1 MRTTDDIIMD
11 SLRKELKKDVENV
24 QVPLRLQKES
34 IVAMLKQEQ
43 KKDGQNNKDFSDKTV
58 RRTESKIVG
67 LPNIAAAT
75 TNNYGAEAPNASGAA
90 AKNPSNVIDMFK
102 RCMAIVAALFVI
114 VAAAIPGNREVMLT
128 AFANMKDKTDSMSDR
143 VESKGLEDFDD
154 LKKIGASIIKE
165 QLDSEKIPDNEVAGE
180 TVPNQDLPDVTNPG
194 FVIPETTVPGY
205 TNPFGGIPGYT
216 NVDGTPATTDSLPQV
231 TIPPVTPNENEGT
244 GGNVAETTQPTAAPE
259 QGVAEKVKFSKTLG
273 DYKFE
278 VYVDTDQ
285 ETGYVSEEIRIVN
298 KESEIISRIPLAESN
313 GRTTSEECVDIKIN
327 GADLIA
333 AVNCKNPD
341 GSLSTLALYYDVSN
355 PANPRPLRVHEQ
367 DGKYVSIYF
376 HGNAVCLVTNKNLT
390 DENMV
395 PSYSFDG
402 MEDIALDKSRIKVTE
417 SNPDDSYIF
426 VTVTDI
432 SAVSNPVGAY
442 AKVGCGKNI
451 QFSNGSIIISREFV
465 DSKPDANGKYKTWT
479 EITRLV
485 LGDPAS
491 GNNTEI
497 TDAGVNRVEGSL
509 VGTVYV
515 DAENEKLPLR
525 VVTETETNT
534 NVYVFA
540 EDMSALSA
548 STFDHKGESKVTK
561 IEHEGKNTYI
571 TFDIDGKEEGVII
584 NFSKPEKPTA
594 KKGSPEVTTA
604 ACEAPEQNI
613 NLLNISET
621 EGEAY

>member
-75 TNNYGAEAPNASGAA
+75 TNNYGAEVPNASGAA
-90 AKNPSNVIDMFK
+90 SRQTKSVSNIK
-102 RCMAIVAALFVI
+102 RSMAMVAALFVT
-114 VAAAIPGNREVMLT
+114 VAAALPTGTDIWLT
-128 AFANMKDKTDSMSDR
+128 AAANMKDITDGLLDR
-143 VESKGLEDFDD
+143 VESKDISSYDTLNKMVDNLAEEVQS
-154 LKKIGASIIKE
+154 KIE
-165 QLDSEKIPDNEVAGE
+165 RVPDNEVTGE
-180 TVPNQDLPDVTNPG
+180 TVPNQDLPDVPNPG
-194 FVIPETTVPGY
+194 FVIPETTAPNY
-205 TNPFGGIPGYT
+205 TTPFGGIPGYT

-244 GGNVAETTQPTAAPE
+244 GENVAETTQPTAAPE
-259 QGVAEKVKFSKTLG
+259 QGVVEKVKFSKTFG
-273 DYKFE
+273 DYKFV

-333 AVNCKNPD
+333 AVNCKNSD

-390 DENMV
+390 DENKI

-442 AKVGCGKNI
+442 AKIGCGKNI
-451 QFSNGSIIISREFV
+451 QFSNGSIIISREYV
-465 DSKPDANGKYKTWT
+465 DSNPDANGKYKTWT

-561 IEHEGKNTYI
+561 IKHEGKNTYI

-604 ACEAPEQNI
+604 ACEAPEQDI